1 MQPAEHFGKQAVVVL
16 LEVFHA
22 VVRDADRGL
31 EQVDLLASPLR
42 RADGRG
48 VGSDGERHQD
58 GNDGQHSAAGRLH
71 VCNCTA
77 CRLAA
82 TEDFC
87 FARLGYGGELGHFYR
102 VPVPISYV
110 QIREFELFHKL
121 IEDHS

>member
-1 MQPAEHFGKQAVVVL
+1 MQPAEHVGEQAVVVL

-22 VVRDADRGL
+22 VVGDEDRGL
-31 EQVDLLASPLR
+31 EQVDLLTSPLR

-71 VCNCTA
+71 VCSCTG

-82 TEDFC
+82 TEDFLLSV
-87 FARLGYGGELGHFYR
+87 FARLG
-102 VPVPISYV
+102 
-110 QIREFELFHKL
+110 
-121 IEDHS
+121 